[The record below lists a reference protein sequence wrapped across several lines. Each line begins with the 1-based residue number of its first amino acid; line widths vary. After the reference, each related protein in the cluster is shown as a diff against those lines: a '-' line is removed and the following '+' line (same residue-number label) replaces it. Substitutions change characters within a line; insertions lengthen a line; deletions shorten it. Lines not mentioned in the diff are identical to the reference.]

1 MTNCKFYKVS
11 DKNDIEVVRLLA
23 ERIWHEHYK
32 NILDE
37 NQINYMLST
46 VHSEQAIR
54 DFLSKCGEYYIIDVS
69 GEAVGYFA
77 YISDEKKIFIDKI
90 YVDKNFQRRGI
101 GRSVVEFIKEKAEK
115 RKLKI
120 IALDVNKYN
129 VHSIAAYKSYGFE
142 TEKSIVTDIGGGFV
156 MDDFVMYLYL

>member
-1 MTNCKFYKVS
+1 MTNRKFYKVS

-23 ERIWHEHYK
+23 ERIWHEHYN

-37 NQINYMLST
+37 KQINYMLST

-54 DFLSKCGEYYIIDVS
+54 DFISKGGEYYIIDVS

-90 YVDKNFQRRGI
+90 T
-101 GRSVVEFIKEKAEK
+101 SIKIFKDGASEEASW
-115 RKLKI
+115 
-120 IALDVNKYN
+120 N
-129 VHSIAAYKSYGFE
+129 S
-142 TEKSIVTDIGGGFV
+142 
-156 MDDFVMYLYL
+156 